1 MGNYESCVERKYHS
15 VRGSGKKTGKGKLK
29 EIEDMLVRLEQEY
42 RVAQIA
48 ETLNKVVKLKY
59 EYNVLMS
66 KNVLKML
73 NQVKQKY
80 FELGDKTQKLLAR
93 QLRQAQASR
102 AIHSIR
108 LSSSNLIND
117 PTDINK
123 CFAKFYEDVYQSQDN
138 ATANTAVNFLANLN
152 LPKLN
157 EDAVKHL
164 DEDIILKEINR
175 AIFSFPNN
183 KSPGPDGFTI
193 EFFKKFSDI
202 NSPLLLRMYKHSG
215 DNFELPPTLYRANI
229 TLIPKARRDLLLVLS
244 YRPISLIPIETKLIG
259 KILAN
264 RLKSHICSIIH
275 LDQTGFMPGRYMYF
289 NLRHLFNILYAKH
302 YTDTVIISLDAQRA
316 FDQVEWKL

>member
-1 MGNYESCVERKYHS
+1 
-15 VRGSGKKTGKGKLK
+15 
-29 EIEDMLVRLEQEY
+29 
-42 RVAQIA
+42 
-48 ETLNKVVKLKY
+48 
-59 EYNVLMS
+59 MS

-152 LPKLN
+152 LPKLS
-157 EDAVKHL
+157 EDTVKHL

-175 AIFSFPNN
+175 AIFYFPNN
-183 KSPGPDGFTI
+183 KSPGPDGYTI

-229 TLIPKARRDLLLVLS
+229 TLIPKPKRDLLLVLS

-259 KILAN
+259 KILVN
-264 RLKSHICSIIH
+264 RLKSHICSIIQ

-302 YTDTVIISLDAQRA
+302 CTDTVIISLDAQRA